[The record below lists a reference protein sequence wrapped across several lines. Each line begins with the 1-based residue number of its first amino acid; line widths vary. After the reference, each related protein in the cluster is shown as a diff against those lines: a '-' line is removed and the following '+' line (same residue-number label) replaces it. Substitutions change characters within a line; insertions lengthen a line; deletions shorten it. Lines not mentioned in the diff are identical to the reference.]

1 MNCIEQYNNTI
12 NDFNFDIKL
21 FDELIKLTVIQD
33 NLIYSSS
40 IIISDL
46 KLIKSLGTFFT
57 MIKNSIESKQN
68 YKILFE
74 VDNENLV
81 IKIYYLTDVIDVEE
95 IIICKKT
102 LLYNE
107 SVVDKIILLERQL
120 QIKEEELKKTKYS
133 LTKLISRMRE
143 MREIIKEN
151 EKKLNN
157 IPNNN
162 LLPKVAEKIICSQFI
177 TTLKSKMITEVKD
190 KILIN
195 WQIFLNDLNEYIV
208 YAEGHIH
215 GGQKIFITNKG
226 KVFLT
231 YFRDSSSA
239 IHHLPTFICKDM
251 DIINMN
257 AVVLSL
263 IISSCKQNGAWG
275 GFYNLPSIINVEND
289 LIEKWKK

>member
-1 MNCIEQYNNTI
+1 MNCIKQYNNTI

-21 FDELIKLTVIQD
+21 FDELVKLTVFQN

-40 IIISDL
+40 ITISDL
-46 KLIKSLGTFFT
+46 KVIKSLGTFFNT
-57 MIKNSIESKQN
+57 IKNSIESKQN

-102 LLYNE
+102 LLYNQ
-107 SVVDKIILLERQL
+107 SVFYKIILLERQL

-151 EKKLNN
+151 ENEKKL
-157 IPNNN
+157 NNN
-162 LLPKVAEKIICSQFI
+162 LLPKVAEKNICVQFI
-177 TTLKSKMITEVKD
+177 TTLTSNMITEVKD

-251 DIINMN
+251 DIVNMN

-263 IISSCKQNGAWG
+263 IISSCKQNGVWG